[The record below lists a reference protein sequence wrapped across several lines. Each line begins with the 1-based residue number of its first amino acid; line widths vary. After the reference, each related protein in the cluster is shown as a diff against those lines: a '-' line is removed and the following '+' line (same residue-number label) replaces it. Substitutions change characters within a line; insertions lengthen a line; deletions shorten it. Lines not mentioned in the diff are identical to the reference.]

1 MNVKIGKNIVGH
13 NQKAYL
19 IGEIGINHNGSIE
32 LAKELILIAKNSGF
46 DSVKFQKRTPEICVP
61 EEQKKIMRE
70 TPWGNMTYLDYKKK
84 IEFNF
89 EDYKQIDEYCKE
101 IGIDWFASVWDNE
114 SVDFLENF
122 NPICYKIASAS
133 LTDNQ
138 LLQKIKS
145 KNRPI
150 ILSTGMSTIKEIEK
164 AIDTLSGSKLLIAHS
179 TSAYPCAYEEL
190 NLKMI
195 PALRNRY
202 PEIPVGYSGHEKGV
216 TSSVAAVALGAC
228 HIERHITLNR
238 TMWGTDHASS
248 LEKRGMELLCRDIR
262 NVEKALG
269 DGVKKV
275 YDSEL
280 PIIKKLRV
288 NN

>member
-1 MNVKIGKNIVGH
+1 MNVKVGKNLVGH
-13 NQKAYL
+13 DEKAYL

-61 EEQKKIMRE
+61 EEQKKIIRE
-70 TPWGNMTYLDYKKK
+70 TPWGNMTYLEYKKK
-84 IEFNF
+84 IEFNL
-89 EDYKQIDEYCKE
+89 EDYQQIDEYCKE
-101 IGIDWFASVWDNE
+101 IGIDWFASVWDTE
-114 SVDFLENF
+114 SLDFIENF
-122 NPICYKIASAS
+122 DPICYKIASAS

-195 PALRNRY
+195 PVLRKRY

-216 TSSVAAVALGAC
+216 SSSVAAVALGAC